1 MEKAR
6 HGNHLQPSIP
16 ALEEGL
22 RQAPY
27 NPKCFP
33 EVFVRRVLAIL
44 LIATCALAGASAQ
57 RPKYLPK
64 IASKA
69 EFDMMSRVTEVP
81 YTLPHV
87 LFLIDRKQKNRIYYI
102 DSKRDWHH
110 REFANSEYLTLEN
123 DDQFLK
129 NNYYNDNRRFIMGWV
144 SYYTPVKRWAY
155 EFWEGDH
162 IPAPLILVADEILA
176 KTFFTRLAFKPNALD
191 QEANSAPLTNRL
203 MPNDLAYAI
212 PYQPMNLG
220 RTIGKLRLLPKY
232 DESVVLTNQDIV
244 VMGQLP
250 IGLPP
255 VKGVITEQPS
265 SALSHLNILARGWGI
280 PSIYVKD
287 GLSLLK
293 PLDGQWVVLNART
306 GNYDIRAA
314 DADEVRS
321 AVQQAAIARQL
332 ASPNFDL
339 GTQDLAELSEQTKGM
354 VVAYGAKSA
363 NLGEVMRA
371 SIPDVTV
378 PSGFT
383 VPFYWYDFFIK
394 ENKLQ
399 GLIDQISNDPQMKTD
414 RPYAKKRLAELR
426 DKIANG
432 DVDPHFKQ
440 ALLDRIH
447 QRYKDKGLFVRSSTN
462 SEDLPNF
469 SGAGLYST
477 VPNVKGDDA
486 TIDALRKVWASVWN
500 DEAFFAREQAGIDH
514 KKVYMAVLLQVG
526 INAES
531 AGVMIT
537 TNPFDPEDREAIFIS
552 AKRGLGIKV
561 VDGLKVPEQLVFHRG
576 TNAIQV
582 LTRSA
587 EDSLLTFD
595 ANGGVKE
602 VAISG
607 DRAVLKDDIIRRLAS
622 CAGSL
627 KHTFGG
633 VNQDIEWAFMSG
645 KVYIVQSRP
654 YRA

>member
-1 MEKAR
+1 
-6 HGNHLQPSIP
+6 L
-16 ALEEGL
+16 
-22 RQAPY
+22 
-27 NPKCFP
+27 
-33 EVFVRRVLAIL
+33 RRVVVFL
-44 LIATCALAGASAQ
+44 LIALCAFGFANAQ
-57 RPKYLPK
+57 RPKYLSK
-64 IASKA
+64 ISSKA
-69 EFDMMSRVTEVP
+69 EFDMMSRVTTVP
-81 YTLPHV
+81 YALPHV

-162 IPAPLILVADEILA
+162 IPASLIRVADDILG
-176 KTFFTRLAFKPNALD
+176 KTFFTKLAFKPNALD
-191 QEANSAPLTNRL
+191 QETNSSGLANRL
-203 MPNDLAYAI
+203 MPTELAYAI
-212 PYQPMNLG
+212 PYQPLNLG
-220 RTIGKLRLLPKY
+220 RTIGKLRLLLKY
-232 DESVVLTNQDIV
+232 DASVVLTSQDIV

-255 VKGVITEQPS
+255 VKGIITEQPA
-265 SALSHLNILARGWGI
+265 SALSHLNILARGWGV
-280 PSIYVKD
+280 PSIYVKNA
-287 GLSLLK
+287 LNLLK
-293 PLDGQWVVLNART
+293 PLDGQWVVLNAKT
-306 GNYDIRAA
+306 GAYDIRAA
-314 DADEVRS
+314 N
-321 AVQQAAIARQL
+321 AVEIQAAEKQVMEARQL
-332 ASPNFDL
+332 ASPHSDL
-339 GTQDLAELSEQTKGM
+339 GTEDLAELSEQSKGM

-371 SIPDVTV
+371 SIHDVTV
-378 PSGFT
+378 PDGFT

-399 GLIDQISNDPQMKTD
+399 PLIEEIVNDSRMKTD
-414 RPYAKKRLAELR
+414 RTYAKTRLASLR
-426 DKIANG
+426 EKIAGG

-486 TIDALRKVWASVWN
+486 TLDAIRKVWASVWN

-514 KKVYMAVLLQVG
+514 QKVYMAVLLQVG

-537 TNPFDPEDREAIFIS
+537 TNPFDPEDKDAIFIS

-561 VDGLKVPEQLVFHRG
+561 VDGLKVPEQLVYRRG

-602 VAISG
+602 VSITG
-607 DRAVLKDDIIRRLAS
+607 ERAVLNDDIVRRLAG
-622 CAGSL
+622 AAVSL

-633 VNQDIEWAFMSG
+633 VEQDIEWAFMSG